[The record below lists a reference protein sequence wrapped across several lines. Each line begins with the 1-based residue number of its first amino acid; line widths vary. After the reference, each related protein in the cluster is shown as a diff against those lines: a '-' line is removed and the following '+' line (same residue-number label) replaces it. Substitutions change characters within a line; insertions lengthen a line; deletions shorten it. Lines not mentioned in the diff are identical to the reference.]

1 MHSHQAYHGV
11 AVVLFLT
18 VLGADVHAAC
28 NPPNP
33 PDTYNFYPGTGY
45 PSGSVATYPWQT
57 PAGTGF
63 DAFETY
69 ANGSVIERS
78 ANKAL
83 QNHLEVTS
91 GTLTS
96 RYVGAAAYR
105 RAKTETFNFR
115 MLLQGLS
122 RGTRVKWTNQAIEAR
137 FYVEA
142 WQASDNDWQGVH
154 LFGRYRTEDD
164 LYVASLRRDGTTLI
178 QRKRCGDYTRLATGW
193 LTDARGA
200 RRSFNTRQWYT
211 LTFSVVGNQ
220 LKFFVD
226 DVEQLAE
233 TDGTFSWGT
242 MGIRTDY
249 ANVYVDDVLLSDR

>member
-1 MHSHQAYHGV
+1 MRSQQIHHGV

-18 VLGADVHAAC
+18 LFGPDVHAAC

-33 PDTYNFYPGTGY
+33 PGTYDFYPGTGY

-63 DAFETY
+63 EAFETY
-69 ANGSVIERS
+69 ANGSVIESS

-83 QNHLEVTS
+83 QSHLEVTS

-96 RYVGAAAYR
+96 KYVGAAAYR
-105 RAKTETFNFR
+105 RAKTDTFNFR
-115 MLLQGLS
+115 MLMQGLS
-122 RGTRVKWTNQAIEAR
+122 SGKRVKWTHQAIEAR

-142 WQASDNDWQGVH
+142 WHASGDTWQGVH
-154 LFGRYRTEDD
+154 LFGRYRTEHD
-164 LYVASLRRDGTTLI
+164 LYVASLRRDGSTYI
-178 QRKRCGDYTRLATGW
+178 KRKLCTQYTDLASG
-193 LTDARGA
+193 LLKDAGGA
-200 RRSFNTRQWYT
+200 TRPFNTRQWYR
-211 LTFSVVGNQ
+211 LTFLAVGNQ

-226 DVEQLAE
+226 DVEQLAV

-249 ANVYVDDVLLSDR
+249 ATVYFDDIIISDQ